1 MKKQPFTEVNPA
13 NQCPLLT
20 FLFKTGPRGPV
31 HRGLAPAGPKGLFAE
46 ITSGKASFNLLGKPI
61 FIDVLIPGPR
71 RIPGTPGGFP
81 PPCAS

>member
-20 FLFKTGPRGPV
+20 FLFKT
-31 HRGLAPAGPKGLFAE
+31 KGLFAE
-46 ITSGKASFNLLGKPI
+46 IYSGKASFNLLGKPI

-71 RIPGTPGGFP
+71 RVP
-81 PPCAS
+81 PPVAYPPPYIHPRMDEGEQFYAAFKS